1 MTQSNPEASSPDFC
15 DVQHRVTQLNEEFEK
30 TRAEFVV
37 ARCLLEQFPDQLAVV
52 SSFGADSAVVLHM
65 ISSIDPDT
73 PVLFLD
79 TGMHFPE
86 TLNYRRTLADQ
97 LGLRDVRL
105 NAPNRYALAEL
116 DPVGT
121 LHKTNPDGCCGI
133 RKKNVLKKALSPF
146 RAWVSGRKRFQT
158 ENRASMRLFEYD
170 QDMRIKINPLYD
182 WSEGDIEHYFDR
194 HRLPRHPL
202 WKHGYKSIGCAPCTR
217 PVARGEDGRAGR
229 WSSCGKTECGIHL

>member
-1 MTQSNPEASSPDFC
+1 MIRSNPEIAIPDFH
-15 DVQHRVTQLNEEFEK
+15 DVQNRVRQLNEEYEK
-30 TRAEFVV
+30 TRTEYVI

-52 SSFGADSAVVLHM
+52 SSFGADSAVILHM
-65 ISSIDPDT
+65 IASIDPDT

-79 TGMHFPE
+79 TRKHFPE
-86 TLNYRRTLADQ
+86 TLLYRRTLANR
-97 LGLRDVRL
+97 LGLKDVRL

-116 DPVGT
+116 DPSGA
-121 LHKTNPDGCCGI
+121 LHKSNPDGCCGI

-158 ENRASMRLFEYD
+158 EERAAIRLFEYD

-182 WSEGDIEHYFDR
+182 WSEDDIEHYFER

-217 PVARGEDGRAGR
+217 PVAADETSRAGR